1 MASGGG
7 GSPRREDGQVL
18 RHLVQTLRSDLNLLS
33 NEARKKYPAVREV
46 RGARWGCIIW
56 REWGIDLDQHIR
68 GIGAEGTT
76 RHQI

>member
-46 RGARWGCIIW
+46 RGARWGRIGLG
-56 REWGIDLDQHIR
+56 REWEIDPDQ
-68 GIGAEGTT
+68 GAEGTT
-76 RHQI
+76 RRHI

>member
-7 GSPRREDGQVL
+7 GSPRREEGQVL

-46 RGARWGCIIW
+46 RGARWGRIGLGAGVEIGSLGQCV
-56 REWGIDLDQHIR
+56 RE
-68 GIGAEGTT
+68 
-76 RHQI
+76 